1 MSTYTLSI
9 DDEAV
14 SEQIRDILNQI
25 INRELRTQLH
35 VSNGVVA
42 GAVKEIVYSRKDEIV
57 NKVVERATREIVK
70 KGLPEFLVRLEGFD
84 SE

>member
-1 MSTYTLSI
+1 MSTYTLNI
-9 DDEAV
+9 DDAVV

-25 INRELRTQLH
+25 INRELRTQLN

-42 GAVKEIVYSRKDEIV
+42 GAVKEIVYSRKDEII

>member
-1 MSTYTLSI
+1 MSTYTLNI
-9 DDEAV
+9 DDAAV
-14 SEQIRDILNQI
+14 TEQIRGILNQI
-25 INRELRTQLH
+25 INRELRTQLN

-42 GAVKEIVYSRKDEIV
+42 GAVKEIVYSRKDEII

>member
-1 MSTYTLSI
+1 MSTYTINI

-14 SEQIRDILNQI
+14 TEQIRDILNQI
-25 INRELRTQLH
+25 ISRELRTQLN

-42 GAVKEIVYSRKDEIV
+42 GAVKEIVYSRKDEII

-70 KGLPEFLVRLEGFD
+70 KGLPTFLLRLEESH